1 MHHFAMVFGLFLVII
16 ACISNSWIVV
26 KADAP
31 KLKSHLMGEVGL
43 WNSCGVLD
51 FNNQADIY
59 GCKSTTDKSN
69 YLARNL
75 SNSDIY
81 VLRTMSIITILV
93 ALTAVVLVF
102 NPNYANNKIITM
114 LMMAA
119 ALLSLVTLVYFH
131 LRIGT
136 TINITSFGNSSK
148 YGFAFYSQ
156 ILGSLLLILATGLH
170 FRNHK

>member
-26 KADAP
+26 KDDAP

-69 YLARNL
+69 YLARNVN
-75 SNSDIY
+75 NSDIY
-81 VLRTMSIITILV
+81 VVRTMSIITILV

-119 ALLSLVTLVYFH
+119 ALLSLVTLVYFYT
-131 LRIGT
+131 RIWNI
-136 TINITSFGNSSK
+136 INSTSSK
-148 YGFAFYSQ
+148 FGFAYYSQ
-156 ILGSLLLILATGLH
+156 ILGSLLLILAAIMKA
-170 FRNHK
+170 RNPK

>member
-69 YLARNL
+69 YLARNVN
-75 SNSDIY
+75 NSDIY
-81 VLRTMSIITILV
+81 VVRTMSIITILV

-114 LMMAA
+114 LMMAT
-119 ALLSLVTLVYFH
+119 ALLSLVTLVYFYT
-131 LRIGT
+131 RIWNI
-136 TINITSFGNSSK
+136 INITSSK
-148 YGFAFYSQ
+148 FGFAYYSQ
-156 ILGSLLLILATGLH
+156 ILGSLLLILAAIMKA
-170 FRNHK
+170 RNPK